1 MLLASDLAV
10 STLSQLD
17 IFEGLQTIAG
27 LADVPINLRDS
38 FLNRDS
44 QIVIRLLSEHLLV
57 DLVTVAEHQR
67 VELGS
72 QRRNV
77 FNRHFDAL
85 AVLLEVG
92 GVPSVGI
99 V

>member
-57 DLVTVAEHQR
+57 DLVTVAEH
-67 VELGS
+67 LS
-72 QRRNV
+72 
-77 FNRHFDAL
+77 
-85 AVLLEVG
+85 
-92 GVPSVGI
+92 
-99 V
+99 

>member
-1 MLLASDLAV
+1 MKV
-10 STLSQLD
+10 RKRIRVVWLD
-17 IFEGLQTIAG
+17 AFTY
-27 LADVPINLRDS
+27 
-38 FLNRDS
+38 
-44 QIVIRLLSEHLLV
+44 
-57 DLVTVAEHQR
+57 QR